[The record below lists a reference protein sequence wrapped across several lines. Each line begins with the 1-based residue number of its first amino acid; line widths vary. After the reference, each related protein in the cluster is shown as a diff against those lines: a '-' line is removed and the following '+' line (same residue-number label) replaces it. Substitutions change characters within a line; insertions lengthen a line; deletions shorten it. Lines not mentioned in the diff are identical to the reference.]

1 MKRFIQGEH
10 LGQGTLLPESLDD
23 YVSDTNP
30 VRVVDVFVDELDLRK
45 RGFEGVIPANTGR
58 PAYHPAPAE
67 DLPLRLPQL
76 HSIKPSNGA
85 RSPAQHRVDM
95 VDWSRDAGLQNHR
108 QFSQRQWQGKPRG
121 LPSICGAVPATGIFS
136 EALAA
141 IHGGK
146 FKVINNRDRNFTS
159 AKLRRRLEEIESSFN
174 RYLTALDTADRQEPL
189 IAQAKAERLHDKIAA
204 LKPKMQELK
213 EVEVQLN
220 ETPEKQI
227 SLSTR
232 QTPKSYHD
240 LFQTKADTSERLLLA
255 VLCLPREAKNDPLL
269 PITKGRKRTI
279 DLLNRVGKFAHSLGS
294 WQQC

>member
-45 RGFEGVIPANTGR
+45 RVFEGVIPANTGR

-240 LFQTKADTSERLLLA
+240 RFSNESGHQ
-255 VLCLPREAKNDPLL
+255 
-269 PITKGRKRTI
+269 
-279 DLLNRVGKFAHSLGS
+279 
-294 WQQC
+294 